1 MNEEN
6 GGLMYVK
13 QNLTLLRL
21 WGRRSNQS
29 NSDRFDVAMPKPLK
43 IGKKS
48 QHRQTN
54 DDDQHQ

>member
-1 MNEEN
+1 
-6 GGLMYVK
+6 MYVK